1 MSKKRETRRQFTD
14 HQKASMVARAAR
26 IGSIAEAAEKMDI
39 SSGTLARWTRD
50 PRYAG
55 VNTVKGGGN
64 GLPTKQRKS
73 QKRTRALVAT
83 SFVCPHCG
91 GPISKGA

>member
-1 MSKKRETRRQFTD
+1 MSKKRETRRQYTD
-14 HQKASMVARAAR
+14 PQKASMVARAAR
-26 IGSIAEAAEKMDI
+26 IGNIAEAAEKMEI

-50 PRYAG
+50 PRYAA
-55 VNTVKGGGN
+55 VAGN
-64 GLPTKQRKS
+64 GLPTTKRKT